1 MSESEINALVYL
13 LDDEDSEVA
22 SLVEEKLRSLGGKVI
37 PFLEDRWD
45 NTSFSLVTQ
54 KKIEDI
60 IHELQYSIFFDRMI
74 TWRNQG
80 GLTILEGMWIIA
92 TYQYPELTLEKLQ
105 QEIDQLYY
113 DVWMEMR
120 DDMHPMDKIRTLN
133 AVFFGKHKFGANTKQ
148 FHAITN
154 SMLNVVLESKK
165 GNPISLC
172 AIYMLIAQKL
182 GLPIYGVNLPNLFIL
197 TYQQEKTQF
206 YINVFNKG
214 LVFSKVDIDNYIAQL
229 NIPMN
234 EIFYKP
240 CDNFDIIRR
249 VLRNI
254 IVAFEK
260 IGDQANVKEIQRVLD
275 EFL

>member
-1 MSESEINALVYL
+1 
-13 LDDEDSEVA
+13 
-22 SLVEEKLRSLGGKVI
+22 
-37 PFLEDRWD
+37 
-45 NTSFSLVTQ
+45 
-54 KKIEDI
+54 
-60 IHELQYSIFFDRMI
+60 
-74 TWRNQG
+74 
-80 GLTILEGMWIIA
+80 
-92 TYQYPELTLEKLQ
+92 
-105 QEIDQLYY
+105 
-113 DVWMEMR
+113 MR
-120 DDMHPMDKIRTLN
+120 EDMHPMDKVRTLN
-133 AVFFGKHKFGANTKQ
+133 AVFFSKYKFGANTKQ

-172 AIYMLIAQKL
+172 VIYMLIAQKL

-214 LVFSKVDIDNYIAQL
+214 LVFSKVDIDHYIAQL
-229 NIPMN
+229 NIPTN

-240 CDNFDIIRR
+240 CEHFDIMRR

-260 IGDQANVKEIQRVLD
+260 VGDEAKVKEIQQVLD